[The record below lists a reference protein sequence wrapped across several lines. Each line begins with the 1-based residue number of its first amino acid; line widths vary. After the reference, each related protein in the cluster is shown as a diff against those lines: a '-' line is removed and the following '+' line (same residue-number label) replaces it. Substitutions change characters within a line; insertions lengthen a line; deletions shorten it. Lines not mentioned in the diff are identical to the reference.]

1 MKKHLFLILFA
12 IVASVSTT
20 SAAITVR
27 LDPQSCSD
35 WSTVHLWAWTS
46 AGNVFNAWPGEIVSK
61 DGDGWYAY
69 TFDESITEVS
79 IIWNNGSAQTVDI
92 TGITSSTCYALNYTG
107 GTAITVRIGDCPVTD
122 LKHIKIGDLY
132 YNFDAAY
139 GTAEVTYE
147 ETSSNNYIGLTS
159 VNIPSS
165 VTYYSQTYSV
175 TSIGDW
181 AFDNCTSLTSVT
193 IGNSVTSIGDLAFE
207 LCTNLT
213 SVTIPNSVT
222 SIGYAAF
229 YGCSSLTSVTIGN
242 SVTSIGKDAFNHC
255 SSLTNVVWNAKNCA
269 DFSENETPFYLKK
282 ATDNIDYYD
291 IRSQITSLVFGDDV
305 EYIPA
310 YLCYSME
317 NLTSVTFGNSVTS
330 IGASAFR
337 GCSSLTSVTIPN
349 SVTSIKAIVFASC
362 SSLTSITI
370 GSGVTSIGSF
380 VFDGCSSLTSITCMA
395 TTPPSV
401 SANVLLSADCS
412 TILLYVPAQSVGLYK
427 EAYPWKNFRVL
438 PIDFSGYTITFANWD
453 GSILQLL
460 DIEQGEIPE
469 YTGVTPTRSD
479 DDEFTYTF
487 IGWSPTIVA
496 ATEDATY
503 TATYE
508 ASPLQYY
515 TIRFENWDNSEL
527 QSIQVAENKMPVYTG
542 PTPTRPNDDE
552 YTYTFIGWSPTIV
565 AATEDATYTAKYEAK
580 ERAIT
585 VRLNPQSCSNWS
597 TVRLWAW
604 TDNGNIFDAW
614 PGEIISKDGDAWY
627 SYTFEKSITSVSV
640 IWNNGT
646 DQTVDINNVT
656 ESTCYSLNSQSGKS
670 ITVSAVSCPKK
681 KYTITFVNWNGDE
694 LQKGQVLEG
703 EMPQYAGLTPTRPED
718 ENYTYVFSGWTPE
731 IVAATEDATYTA
743 VYNTNSKPNYYTIQF
758 INWNGDELQ
767 KGQVLEGEMPQYAGL
782 APTRPDD
789 ENYTYEFSGWT
800 PEIVPANEDAT
811 YTATYEES
819 QKAQVGF
826 ESVVE
831 ENLAIRM
838 IINNGQLF
846 ILRDGKTYTVQGQE
860 VR

>member
-27 LDPQSCSD
+27 LDPQSCSS
-35 WSTVHLWAWTS
+35 WSTVRLWAWTS
-46 AGNVFNAWPGEIVSK
+46 AGNVFNAWPGEIVST
-61 DGDGWYAY
+61 DTDGWYAY

-79 IIWNNGSAQTVDI
+79 IIWNNGTAQTVDI
-92 TGITSSTCYALNYTG
+92 TGITASTCYALNSTS
-107 GTAITVRIGDCPVTD
+107 GTAITVRVVDCPTNVEPELSIPITVRLHAQSTRWNIYLWAWTSAGNVFDTWPGEPVSIDEDGWYSYTFADSITEVNIIWNDNGESQTGEITGITESTCFAFNTNGFCHIVDCPGDAKHVWINDFFYNLHGTD
-122 LKHIKIGDLY
+122 RI
-132 YNFDAAY
+132 
-139 GTAEVTYE
+139 AELTYQNRQRDKNYPW
-147 ETSSNNYIGLTS
+147 TSSAD
-159 VNIPSS
+159 IPAS
-165 VTYYSQTYSV
+165 VTYNGINYRV
-175 TSIGDW
+175 TSIGDS
-181 AFDNCTSLTSVT
+181 AFCFCTSLTS
-193 IGNSVTSIGDLAFE
+193 IDIPNSITSIGEHAFYG
-207 LCTNLT
+207 CTGLT
-213 SVTIPNSVT
+213 SMTIPNSVT
-222 SIGYAAF
+222 SIGRRAF
-229 YGCSSLTSVTIGN
+229 NDCSGLTSITVSPNNPIYDSRNNCNAIIETSTNTLIAGCQNTIILNRVTSIGSFAFQYCSSLTSV
-242 SVTSIGKDAFNHC
+242 
-255 SSLTNVVWNAKNCA
+255 
-269 DFSENETPFYLKK
+269 
-282 ATDNIDYYD
+282 
-291 IRSQITSLVFGDDV
+291 
-305 EYIPA
+305 
-310 YLCYSME
+310 
-317 NLTSVTFGNSVTS
+317 
-330 IGASAFR
+330 
-337 GCSSLTSVTIPN
+337 
-349 SVTSIKAIVFASC
+349 
-362 SSLTSITI
+362 
-370 GSGVTSIGSF
+370 
-380 VFDGCSSLTSITCMA
+380 TCMA
-395 TTPPSV
+395 TTPPSI
-401 SANVLLSADCS
+401 SSNVFLSVDCS
-412 TILLYVPAQSVGLYK
+412 TIPLYVPAQSVGLYK
-427 EAYPWKNFRVL
+427 EADHWKNFRVL

-460 DIEQGEIPE
+460 YIEEGEIPE

-479 DDEFTYTF
+479 DDGFTYTF

-552 YTYTFIGWSPTIV
+552 YTYSFIGWSPTIV

-585 VRLNPQSCSNWS
+585 VRLNPQSCSSWS

-614 PGEIISKDGDAWY
+614 PGEIISKDGDGWY

-694 LQKGQVLEG
+694 LQKGQVQEG
-703 EMPQYAGLTPTRPED
+703 EMPQYAGLT
-718 ENYTYVFSGWTPE
+718 
-731 IVAATEDATYTA
+731 
-743 VYNTNSKPNYYTIQF
+743 
-758 INWNGDELQ
+758 
-767 KGQVLEGEMPQYAGL
+767 
-782 APTRPDD
+782 PTRPDD